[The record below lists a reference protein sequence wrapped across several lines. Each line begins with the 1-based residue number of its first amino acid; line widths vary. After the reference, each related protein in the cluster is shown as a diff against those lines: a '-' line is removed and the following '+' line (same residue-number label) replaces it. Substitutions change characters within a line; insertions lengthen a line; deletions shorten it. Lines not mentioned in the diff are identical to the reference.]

1 MAKLP
6 IQDVLP
12 LFFCTKFTQT
22 FALLNKYGYLCSV
35 FFMVLDLR

>member
-1 MAKLP
+1 MAKHP

-12 LFFCTKFTQT
+12 LFFCTKYAQT
-22 FALLNKYGYLCSV
+22 VALFNKYVYLCSV